1 LKSELPEIQKD
12 AWHFSCHFGYTVF
25 PMADGLKE
33 TDLFPPLADFLQR
46 EGYSVH
52 AEVLGTDIAARR
64 DEELLLVEIKLRF
77 NIDVLLQAAGR
88 QGAADK
94 TYIAVPCRNGKRLPK
109 WSELKDV
116 LRRLGLGLFL
126 VHFTP
131 PLKPQVQEVLAAEDA
146 RAIKNLR
153 KKRKAHAG
161 LLREMEGR
169 PANFN
174 TGGSVKK
181 KLVTAYLVDSLRVAL
196 LLRKNKPPESLSPKK
211 LRKMGAPHN
220 CGAILYNNYHG
231 WFSHPEP
238 GGYTLSA
245 AGKKALRQYR
255 DVIKSLTAAS
265 KLNRAAPG
273 N

>member
-1 LKSELPEIQKD
+1 M
-12 AWHFSCHFGYTVF
+12 T
-25 PMADGLKE
+25 DGLKE
-33 TDLFPPLADFLQR
+33 TDLFPPLADFLQG

-64 DEELLLVEIKLRF
+64 GGELLLVEMKLRF

-94 TYIAVPCRNGKRLPK
+94 TYIAVPARNGKRPPK
-109 WSELKDV
+109 WSELKDI

-131 PLKPQVQEVLAAEDA
+131 PLRPQVQEALAAEDS

-153 KKRKAHAG
+153 KKRKVRAG
-161 LLREMEGR
+161 LLRELEGR

-181 KLVTAYLVDSLRVAL
+181 KLITAYLVESLRVAL
-196 LLRKNKPPESLSPKK
+196 LLRKNKAPEGLSPKK
-211 LRKMGAPHN
+211 LREMGAPLN
-220 CGAILYNNYHG
+220 CREILYNNYHG
-231 WFSHPEP
+231 WFTRPEP
-238 GGYTLSA
+238 GRYTLSA
-245 AGKKALRQYR
+245 AGKEALRQYR
-255 DVIKSLTAAS
+255 GVIKSLTTAS

-273 N
+273 G